1 MIIILCHP
9 TYNYHKTVWQIWK
22 YDKIYSVIFS
32 WSYSHFHE
40 YKILLNGSC
49 NQRDMVMILLYFP
62 PVNEH
67 SYRTWRKNSPTIYL
81 SKMIYFQFANCQ
93 FTWGHPIICQT
104 KIQYIS
110 LYIQHISL
118 YIPIYPA
125 YIPIYPYKSSIYP
138 YISLYILYIPV
149 YPAYIPIYSYISLYI
164 PIYPIYLNIL
174 YVYGISKRIPIISLY
189 ICPINPHAIDECRS
203 SQGGCRGEGLDAR
216 GHARLLGA
224 WGEVSGWVTYGGF

>member
-93 FTWGHPIICQT
+93 FTWGHPIICQ
-104 KIQYIS
+104 KNPVYIPIYPAYIPIYPYISSIYPYIS

-118 YIPIYPA
+118 YIPIYPC
-125 YIPIYPYKSSIYP
+125 ISSIYPYIFLYIPVYP
-138 YISLYILYIPV
+138 YISLYIPYIWIFCMHMGFQNVVPLYP
-149 YPAYIPIYSYISLYI
+149 YIS
-164 PIYPIYLNIL
+164 
-174 YVYGISKRIPIISLY
+174 
-189 ICPINPHAIDECRS
+189 A
-203 SQGGCRGEGLDAR
+203 Q
-216 GHARLLGA
+216 
-224 WGEVSGWVTYGGF
+224 

>member
-9 TYNYHKTVWQIWK
+9 TCNYHKTVWQIWK

-49 NQRDMVMILLYFP
+49 NQLDMVMILLYFP

-93 FTWGHPIICQT
+93 FTWGHPIICQK
-104 KIQYIS
+104 KIQHISLYIQHISLYIPIYPAYIPIHPYIS
-110 LYIQHISL
+110 SIYPYIFLYIQHISL

-125 YIPIYPYKSSIYP
+125 YIPIYPYISLYIPIYP
-138 YISLYILYIPV
+138 YISLYIPYIWIYYMYMGFQNVFPLYP
-149 YPAYIPIYSYISLYI
+149 YIS
-164 PIYPIYLNIL
+164 
-174 YVYGISKRIPIISLY
+174 
-189 ICPINPHAIDECRS
+189 A
-203 SQGGCRGEGLDAR
+203 Q
-216 GHARLLGA
+216 
-224 WGEVSGWVTYGGF
+224 

>member
-32 WSYSHFHE
+32 WSYCHFHE

-49 NQRDMVMILLYFP
+49 NQLDMVMILLYFP

-93 FTWGHPIICQT
+93 FTWGHPIIWQ
-104 KIQYIS
+104 KK
-110 LYIQHISL
+110 IQHISL

-125 YIPIYPYKSSIYP
+125 YIPIYPY
-138 YISLYILYIPV
+138 ISLYIQHISL
-149 YPAYIPIYSYISLYI
+149 YIPIYPCISLYI

-174 YVYGISKRIPIISLY
+174 YAYGISKRSPIISLY

>member
-93 FTWGHPIICQT
+93 FTWGHPIICQ
-104 KIQYIS
+104 KNPVYIPIYPAYIPIYPYIS

-118 YIPIYPA
+118 YIPIYP
-125 YIPIYPYKSSIYP
+125 
-138 YISLYILYIPV
+138 
-149 YPAYIPIYSYISLYI
+149 YISLYI
-164 PIYPIYLNIL
+164 PIYPYIFLYIPIYLNIL

-203 SQGGCRGEGLDAR
+203 SQGGCRGEGLGRAWAR
-216 GHARLLGA
+216 PPSGRLRWGFWLSYLWWFLGIP
-224 WGEVSGWVTYGGF
+224 V

>member
-49 NQRDMVMILLYFP
+49 NQLDMVMILLYFP

-93 FTWGHPIICQT
+93 FTWASHYMPKKSSIYPYISS
-104 KIQYIS
+104 IYPYIS

-118 YIPIYPA
+118 YIPIYPYISSIYPYIFL
-125 YIPIYPYKSSIYP
+125 YIPIYPY
-138 YISLYILYIPV
+138 ISL
-149 YPAYIPIYSYISLYI
+149 YIPIYSYISLYI
-164 PIYPIYLNIL
+164 WIFCMYMGFQNVFPLYPY
-174 YVYGISKRIPIISLY
+174 IS
-189 ICPINPHAIDECRS
+189 A
-203 SQGGCRGEGLDAR
+203 Q
-216 GHARLLGA
+216 
-224 WGEVSGWVTYGGF
+224 

>member
-49 NQRDMVMILLYFP
+49 NQLDMVMILLYFP

-93 FTWGHPIICQT
+93 FTWGHPIIC
-104 KIQYIS
+104 KKK
-110 LYIQHISL
+110 IQHISL

-125 YIPIYPYKSSIYP
+125 YIPIYPYISSIYP
-138 YISLYILYIPV
+138 YISLYIQHISL
-149 YPAYIPIYSYISLYI
+149 YIPIYPYISSIYPYIFLYIPIYPYISLYI
-164 PIYPIYLNIL
+164 PIYPYISEYFVCIWDFKTYSHYIPIYLPNK
-174 YVYGISKRIPIISLY
+174 STCDRRTSLV
-189 ICPINPHAIDECRS
+189 A
-203 SQGGCRGEGLDAR
+203 
-216 GHARLLGA
+216 
-224 WGEVSGWVTYGGF
+224 GWM

>member
-9 TYNYHKTVWQIWK
+9 TYNYHKSVWQIWK

-49 NQRDMVMILLYFP
+49 NQLDMVMILLYFP

-93 FTWGHPIICQT
+93 FTWGHPIIWQ
-104 KIQYIS
+104 KK
-110 LYIQHISL
+110 IQHISL
-118 YIPIYPA
+118 YIPIYP
-125 YIPIYPYKSSIYP
+125 
-138 YISLYILYIPV
+138 YISL
-149 YPAYIPIYSYISLYI
+149 YIPIYSYISLYI
-164 PIYPIYLNIL
+164 WIFCMYMGFQNVFPLYPY
-174 YVYGISKRIPIISLY
+174 IS
-189 ICPINPHAIDECRS
+189 A
-203 SQGGCRGEGLDAR
+203 Q
-216 GHARLLGA
+216 
-224 WGEVSGWVTYGGF
+224 

>member
-9 TYNYHKTVWQIWK
+9 TCNYHKTVWQIWK

-49 NQRDMVMILLYFP
+49 NQLDMVMILLYFP

-93 FTWGHPIICQT
+93 FTWGHPIICQK
-104 KIQYIS
+104 KIQHISLYIQHISLYIQHIYLYIPIYPAYIPIYSCISSIYPYIS

-118 YIPIYPA
+118 YIPIYP
-125 YIPIYPYKSSIYP
+125 
-138 YISLYILYIPV
+138 
-149 YPAYIPIYSYISLYI
+149 YISLYI
-164 PIYPIYLNIL
+164 PYIWIYYMYMGFQNVFPL
-174 YVYGISKRIPIISLY
+174 YPYIS
-189 ICPINPHAIDECRS
+189 A
-203 SQGGCRGEGLDAR
+203 Q
-216 GHARLLGA
+216 
-224 WGEVSGWVTYGGF
+224 